1 MNHLFTYQKYII
13 YISLKFYYPGHKKK
27 YFKRLPLIYQKFPK
41 KSYSMND
48 TVCHSHRRGTGLVI
62 PTGPFFIF
70 FFQKSQILLLPIA
83 ALEPYK
89 TTQYK
94 QVYHSFVLFDSFLPV
109 QHGYK
114 QVSSRGSPILTM
126 LVHGYFIG
134 QNGSSRA
141 GTLVINHGLPRLAF
155 G

>member
-1 MNHLFTYQKYII
+1 MKLLEKTNRDEAKDFRMNHLFTYQKYII

-70 FFQKSQILLLPIA
+70 FFKNLRYCFSQLLPSNRIKQ
-83 ALEPYK
+83 LNTNRFITVSYCLTHFYQW
-89 TTQYK
+89 TT
-94 QVYHSFVLFDSFLPV
+94 VMNRFPAVGVRFWPC
-109 QHGYK
+109 
-114 QVSSRGSPILTM
+114 
-126 LVHGYFIG
+126 
-134 QNGSSRA
+134 
-141 GTLVINHGLPRLAF
+141 
-155 G
+155 